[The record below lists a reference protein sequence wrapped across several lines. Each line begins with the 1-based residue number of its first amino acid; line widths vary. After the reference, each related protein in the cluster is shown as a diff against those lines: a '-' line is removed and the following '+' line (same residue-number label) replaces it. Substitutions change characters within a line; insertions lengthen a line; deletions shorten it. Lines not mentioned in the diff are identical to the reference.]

1 MGRLSELKLNK
12 AEGIANFEREFKVNQ
27 VGMGGTRANLIRLL
41 KSIDLVGWSSHEES
55 GRLDRKAFSRFA
67 CGSTSIFSKRT
78 HVEAESSAVSILV
91 DCSGSMSGSRMR
103 VTESVTIQ
111 LVKILD
117 KADVSYRVFGFDS
130 PTCGDSKL
138 VSTDV
143 DTPSV
148 RIPVESVRF
157 YPFKQWGESLQRAL
171 PKLGQIHKFALFEN
185 PDYSAVML
193 SLEDL
198 KTRPEKRKIMFV
210 LTDSLSVNVAHMS
223 QLDLLADKLG
233 IKLIAIGIES
243 AEVLDCYKN
252 SVAVSSLADLGSAS
266 FNKLLKELQ

>member
-1 MGRLSELKLNK
+1 VGRLRELNLNK
-12 AEGIANFEREFKVNQ
+12 AEGIANFEREFNINP
-27 VGMGGTRANLIRLL
+27 VGMGATRANLIRLL

-67 CGSTSIFSKRT
+67 CGSTTIFSKRT
-78 HVEAESSAVSILV
+78 HVEAESSAVSILL
-91 DCSGSMSGSRMR
+91 DCSGSMSGKRMA

-130 PTCGDSKL
+130 PSLGERKT
-138 VSTDV
+138 VV
-143 DTPSV
+143 DDKGMKSE
-148 RIPVESVRF
+148 IPMESVRF

-171 PKLGQIHKFALFEN
+171 PKLGQIHKFAVCEN

-210 LTDSLSVNVAHMS
+210 LTDSLSVNVKHMR
-223 QLDLLADKLG
+223 QLDLLAEKLG
-233 IKLIAIGIES
+233 IKLIAIGIQS
-243 AEVLDCYKN
+243 DEVLECYKN
-252 SVAVSSLADLGSAS
+252 SVAVSSLEDLGNAS

>member
-1 MGRLSELKLNK
+1 MGRLSELSLNK

-91 DCSGSMSGSRMR
+91 DCSGSMSGSRMA

-130 PTCGDSKL
+130 PTCGERK
-138 VSTDV
+138 VITDDKGV
-143 DTPSV
+143 KGE
-148 RIPVESVRF
+148 IPVESIRF

-171 PKLGQIHKFALFEN
+171 PKLGQIHKFALSEN
-185 PDYSAVML
+185 PDYSAVMV

-223 QLDLLADKLG
+223 QLDVLADKLG
-233 IKLIAIGIES
+233 IKLIAIGIQS
-243 AEVLDCYKN
+243 AEVLGCYKN